1 MPTRQRSNR
10 KSEIERRAAE
20 LIAEHGYDRTSLRD
34 LADSMQI
41 SKGTVLHHFGTKD
54 RLLER
59 VHATYMRKRLAEAEL
74 ITTAFTTPPA
84 RLAGFIYQLMI
95 VQESDRAAT
104 VAFAREI
111 VRFAT
116 DDLMDEVRR
125 MRTKYSKMLTDVIR
139 DGIKAGD
146 FKPADPQLIAL
157 MVFGMCNWSWT
168 WFDPGGR
175 LTPAQ
180 IAETFATT
188 LLHGLANEP
197 TASFDPRETARI
209 VSETISTVA
218 AREED

>member
-1 MPTRQRSNR
+1 VPTKQRANR
-10 KSEIERRAAE
+10 KNEIERRAAD

-34 LADSMQI
+34 LADSLQI

-59 VHATYMRKRLAEAEL
+59 VHSTYMSKRLAEAEL
-74 ITTAFTTPPA
+74 ITKAFPTPPA

-116 DDLMDEVRR
+116 DDLMDDVRR
-125 MRTKYSKMLTDVIR
+125 MRTNYGKLLTDVIQ
-139 DGIKAGD
+139 DGITSGD
-146 FKPADPQLIAL
+146 FKPADPRLIAL
-157 MVFGMCNWSWT
+157 MIFGMCNWSWT
-168 WFDPGGR
+168 WFDPSGR

-197 TASFDPRETARI
+197 TASYDPQETARI
-209 VSETISTVA
+209 VSETISAVA
-218 AREED
+218 ARRQD